1 MTVTDARAM
10 LMSGAWKAT
19 ENTMPDPAALT
30 RGQFRFEAYAGG
42 RYTRGQEERRMVVK
56 DCIRFKLGYLIL
68 RLFED
73 PPSMEAGGTYGGIYH
88 HLQAQPSAP
97 VVPLTIDLSE
107 LTNTKN
113 ASIAPTDELQ
123 AKAVVPATATT
134 TQGSAAVEATVKA
147 GVERRTAEAAKA
159 TTAAKAAK
167 AAKAAE
173 AATVAKGPREG
184 KAAEAAAA
192 VAAVEAA
199 LAASAGRKVYPVT
212 LAGQEAAAKDLETAR
227 ALEAVKQA
235 KQAKGGGLAAA
246 LEAQAMRNTNTLAA
260 RTTTQDASGVAATE
274 AQVAQQRS
282 QDALAAIAALGDK
295 VTIKATTKDPVTGK
309 TYVTLNVSPEDAAA
323 LGIDYD
329 AMTGNTRDG
338 GQGGEPFLLN
348 DAVTGGG
355 GDTPGRY
362 QIHSET
368 GESRW
373 IKSPVGY
380 GMLDG
385 NNYDGGDAMIKAA
398 CYGQVG
404 IVKMLVK
411 QNMRLDPKDKN
422 GHTPLHWAQAKGQ
435 PQIAKILTKALAQNA
450 RKKALEDG
458 TGGDAGSGGAGGGGG
473 KKKKGKKK
481 KGGRR

>member
-19 ENTMPDPAALT
+19 ENTMPDPAVLT

-42 RYTRGQEERRMVVK
+42 RYTREQEGRRMVVK

-73 PPSMEAGGTYGGIYH
+73 PPSMEEGGTYGGIYH

-97 VVPLTIDLSE
+97 VVPQTIDLSE
-107 LTNTKN
+107 LTNTKK
-113 ASIAPTDELQ
+113 ASSAPTDELQ
-123 AKAVVPATATT
+123 FKVVVPATATAT
-134 TQGSAAVEATVKA
+134 RGSAAVEATVKA
-147 GVERRTAEAAKA
+147 GVARRTAEAA
-159 TTAAKAAK
+159 TA
-167 AAKAAE
+167 
-173 AATVAKGPREG
+173 AKGPREG

-199 LAASAGRKVYPVT
+199 LAAAAGRKVYPVT

-227 ALEAVKQA
+227 TLEAAKQA
-235 KQAKGGGLAAA
+235 KQAKSGGLAAA

-274 AQVAQQRS
+274 AQVVQQRS

-323 LGIDYD
+323 LGIDYE
-329 AMTGNTRDG
+329 AMTGNSRDG

-422 GHTPLHWAQAKGQ
+422 GHTPLQWAQAKGQ
-435 PQIAKILTKALAQNA
+435 PQIAKIITKALAQNA

-458 TGGDAGSGGAGGGGG
+458 TGVDAGSGAAGGGGG